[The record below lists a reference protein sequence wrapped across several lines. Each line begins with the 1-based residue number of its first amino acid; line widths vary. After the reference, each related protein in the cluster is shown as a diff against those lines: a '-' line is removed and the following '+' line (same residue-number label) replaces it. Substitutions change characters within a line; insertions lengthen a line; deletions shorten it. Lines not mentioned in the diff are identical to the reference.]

1 MTGLPLNI
9 DITQI
14 LLHLLNFTVLFAG
27 LYFILY
33 KPVRK
38 IMNEREE
45 HFKKLEEDANGKIEE
60 SEKAK
65 EEYENR
71 LKNADSEINAKKE
84 AAGKETFAER
94 ERIITAANDEAA
106 KILKKAR
113 DKANSEHDRIIS
125 EAQKEIAEIVNEAT
139 EKIVLDSNLDTY
151 DEFLNAANKDKGNV

>member
-1 MTGLPLNI
+1 MKLPLNI
-9 DITQI
+9 DVQQI
-14 LLHLLNFTVLFAG
+14 LLHLLNFTILFGG

-38 IMNEREE
+38 IMDEREE
-45 HFKKLEEDANGKIEE
+45 HFKKLEEEANGKIEE
-60 SEKAK
+60 SEK
-65 EEYENR
+65 NR
-71 LKNADSEINAKKE
+71 ADSEINAQKE
-84 AAGKETFAER
+84 AAGKETFADR

-113 DKANSEHDRIIS
+113 EKANAEHDRIIS

-151 DEFLNAANKDKGNV
+151 DEFLNAANKDESNV

>member
-1 MTGLPLNI
+1 MDFVKSQTWL
-9 DITQI
+9 TQG
-14 LLHLLNFTVLFAG
+14 VE
-27 LYFILY
+27 
-33 KPVRK
+33 
-38 IMNEREE
+38 ER
-45 HFKKLEEDANGKIEE
+45 AQGYAI
-60 SEKAK
+60 
-65 EEYENR
+65 
-71 LKNADSEINAKKE
+71 SEIIPSHFASVRDHKLKMLDKIAKAVKDRMTQEIQYWDFRAIDLKEKE

>member
-1 MTGLPLNI
+1 MKLPLNI
-9 DITQI
+9 DVQQI
-14 LLHLLNFTVLFAG
+14 LLHLLNFTILFGG

-38 IMNEREE
+38 IMDEREE
-45 HFKKLEEDANGKIEE
+45 HFKKLEEEANGKIEE
-60 SEKAK
+60 SEKSRV
-65 EEYENR
+65 EYENK
-71 LKNADSEINAKKE
+71 LKNADSEINAQKE
-84 AAGKETFAER
+84 AAGKETFADR

-113 DKANSEHDRIIS
+113 EKANAEHDRIIS

-151 DEFLNAANKDKGNV
+151 DEFLNAANKDESNV

>member
-65 EEYENR
+65 EEYESK
-71 LKNADSEINAKKE
+71 LKNA
-84 AAGKETFAER
+84 
-94 ERIITAANDEAA
+94 
-106 KILKKAR
+106 KKAR

>member
-1 MTGLPLNI
+1 MKLPLNI
-9 DITQI
+9 DVQQI
-14 LLHLLNFTVLFAG
+14 LLHLLNFTILFGG

-38 IMNEREE
+38 IMDEREE
-45 HFKKLEEDANGKIEE
+45 HFKKLEEEANGKIEE
-60 SEKAK
+60 SEKSRV
-65 EEYENR
+65 EYENK
-71 LKNADSEINAKKE
+71 LKNADSEINAQNE
-84 AAGKETFAER
+84 AAGKETFADR

-113 DKANSEHDRIIS
+113 EKANAEHDRIIS

-151 DEFLNAANKDKGNV
+151 DEFLNAANKDESNV

>member
-45 HFKKLEEDANGKIEE
+45 HFKKLEEDANGRIEE

-65 EEYENR
+65 EEYESR

-94 ERIITAANDEAA
+94 ERIITAAN
-106 KILKKAR
+106 
-113 DKANSEHDRIIS
+113 DRIIS